1 MRASVS
7 GLMALLVLWFF
18 ALNIFI
24 HSLLASLQTG
34 ALQPCYAT
42 GPAQIK
48 LPGCAHLLLLLLRST
63 PFVTLATTQF
73 SDVPALHAACTI
85 DVIWETNNVTKT
97 FIVCHCK
104 MA

>member
-1 MRASVS
+1 LGGRD
-7 GLMALLVLWFF
+7 GAL
-18 ALNIFI
+18 
-24 HSLLASLQTG
+24 SASLQTG
-34 ALQPCYAT
+34 ALQPGYAT

-48 LPGCAHLLLLLLRST
+48 LPGCAHLLLLMLRST

-85 DVIWETNNVTKT
+85 DVIWETNNVVTKT

-104 MA
+104 IA